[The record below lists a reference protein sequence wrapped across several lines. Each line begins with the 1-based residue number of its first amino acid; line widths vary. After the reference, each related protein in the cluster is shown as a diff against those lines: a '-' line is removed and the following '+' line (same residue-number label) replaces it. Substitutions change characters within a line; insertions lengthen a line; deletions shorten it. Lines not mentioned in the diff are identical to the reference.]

1 MAVEEVLRGLEFLGR
16 GIEAGY
22 MEVTQIEALVE
33 AVVLVAPVKMQMSMG
48 GLVADMVAR
57 ENTLQLP
64 ESLQHMLVS
73 PWAELAVILQW
84 NQPPPLS

>member
-1 MAVEEVLRGLEFLGR
+1 MRGLEFLGR

-64 ESLQHMLVS
+64 ESLQHMLVEVVENTTI
-73 PWAELAVILQW
+73 PG
-84 NQPPPLS
+84 